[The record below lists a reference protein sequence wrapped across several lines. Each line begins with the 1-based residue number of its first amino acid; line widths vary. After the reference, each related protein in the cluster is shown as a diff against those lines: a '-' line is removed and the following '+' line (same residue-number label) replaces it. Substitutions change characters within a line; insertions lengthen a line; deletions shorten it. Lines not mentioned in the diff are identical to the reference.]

1 MRDWETTAESEEEDT
16 VMADQ
21 RRIRDA
27 QEKIAASARSPLL
40 PAALGIE
47 HQANDRIVARPT
59 GCGPPR
65 RRARE

>member
-1 MRDWETTAESEEEDT
+1 
-16 VMADQ
+16 MADQ

-27 QEKIAASARSPLL
+27 QEKIAASAWNPLL
-40 PAALGIE
+40 SAALGIE
-47 HQANDRIVARPT
+47 HQANGRIVARPA